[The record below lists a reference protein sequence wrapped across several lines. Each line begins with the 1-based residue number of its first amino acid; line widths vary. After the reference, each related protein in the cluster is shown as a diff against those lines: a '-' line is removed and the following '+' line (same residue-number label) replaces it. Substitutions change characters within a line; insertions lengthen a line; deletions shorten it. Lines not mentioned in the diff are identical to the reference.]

1 MKSAIS
7 STIFLVLA
15 SIAYSV
21 EFQLSLVNAIPMTN
35 VTPRF
40 DMSISGTTLFY
51 TEFDGSNNFRLTT
64 FLFDI
69 SNPDNPVESGYF
81 YHNLMNVDQV
91 IVNGDY
97 VYVSGRDAQTYG
109 FFVYQIEGN
118 ETADVCDGPSSFTLN
133 PAYPNPF
140 NPSTSID
147 FTLEQTD
154 NVKLTIHNIN
164 GQQVAVLQ
172 NGLMERGDHTVDFT
186 ASGLASGVY
195 TYTLEV
201 GGFKQ
206 TKSFTLVK

>member
-1 MKSAIS
+1 MKTSFVIILLFFFTPAFAIYNEIFSGQLCIILPFYS
-7 STIFLVLA
+7 SIGDA
-15 SIAYSV
+15 
-21 EFQLSLVNAIPMTN
+21 
-35 VTPRF
+35 
-40 DMSISGTTLFY
+40 D
-51 TEFDGSNNFRLTT
+51 FDGQEELVAYYNGHGLSIFSMGALEDVIPYGSANMAPA
-64 FLFDI
+64 LFDFNQDGNI
-69 SNPDNPVESGYF
+69 DILLGYPFAGYYRIEKVYSYSSSGGTVDANDNPP
-81 YHNLMNVDQV
+81 D
-91 IVNGDY
+91 
-97 VYVSGRDAQTYG
+97 
-109 FFVYQIEGN
+109 
-118 ETADVCDGPSSFTLN
+118 FTLN
-133 PAYPNPF
+133 AAYPNPF

-172 NGLMERGDHTVDFT
+172 DGLMERGDHTVDFT